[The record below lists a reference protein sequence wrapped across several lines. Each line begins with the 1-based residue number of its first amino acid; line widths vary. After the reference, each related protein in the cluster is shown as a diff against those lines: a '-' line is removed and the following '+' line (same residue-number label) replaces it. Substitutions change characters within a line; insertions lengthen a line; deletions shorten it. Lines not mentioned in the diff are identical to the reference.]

1 MLKNVVVQ
9 VFFLHFLFIAEVGAK
24 VMMLDN
30 FKKNNHSQWNYVS
43 DQVMGG
49 ISEGNFVIKT
59 HADESFAHLSGM
71 VSTENNG
78 GFIQFRTD
86 LNKLDKNIQGIYAR
100 VKGNNQRYF
109 IHLRTRGTIMPWQ
122 YYQSAFMASDQWQT
136 IKLPLD
142 NFIPSSNWL
151 KKSVKAQHIRSLGV
165 VAFGRDHKAD
175 LRVSEIGFY

>member
-49 ISEGNFVIKT
+49 VSEGNFVIKT
-59 HADESFAHLSGM
+59 HADVSFAHLSGM

-86 LNKLDKNIQGIYAR
+86 LNKLDKNIQGIYALSL
-100 VKGNNQRYF
+100 
-109 IHLRTRGTIMPWQ
+109 IHI
-122 YYQSAFMASDQWQT
+122 
-136 IKLPLD
+136 
-142 NFIPSSNWL
+142 
-151 KKSVKAQHIRSLGV
+151 
-165 VAFGRDHKAD
+165 
-175 LRVSEIGFY
+175 